1 MICFTRI
8 PLKDFIKKHN
18 PQEPKK
24 ETIENFE
31 KEINNLLENAPKQDD
46 EEFQKNEIN
55 KFLKNTYGYDCNTY
69 KKVDSA
75 IYVDGEVRVLI
86 EVKALNNR
94 NEFPKNRENPIS
106 KAFCQM
112 VLYFLE
118 EIEKEKNNSLK
129 HTIICNAHEFFLFDC
144 KDLLFLKE
152 DKRIKDF
159 YKKCAKKEGTDSSK
173 PKFYKDLEQYLQEDF
188 QGELRYTH
196 FNLSN
201 YDPKELPLIYQVLS
215 QEVLLKQR
223 KTLDAN
229 TLNKDFYE
237 ELLYILGL
245 EEQNDKGKIL
255 IKPSRTQNSLSAALK
270 KKYENLDDEEVM
282 ALLIAWNNRILFLRL
297 LESLLISF
305 KHFEKP
311 FLTTEN
317 FKDFN
322 ALNTL
327 FFEVLAKKNSE
338 RSLNKEDKILE
349 KIPYLN
355 SSLFD
360 QTPLELKGHEIRL
373 LENKKLELY
382 QNSVLKKHENYQE
395 KKELPLLKYLFEFL
409 RLYKFTTTPK
419 DIKDNTDTSESRLIN
434 PSVLGLVFEKLNGY
448 KEGSFYTPSFITSYM
463 CKESITPIVLDKF
476 NAIYQWDCENLKAL
490 REKIDRNFSNEKAKE
505 YLNTLLTLRI
515 CDPAVGS
522 GHFLVSAL
530 NEMVL
535 IAYELGLIASLYRH
549 ELRLENDEII
559 IHHAQ
564 TGEIFNYKKP
574 HSENDPHHQ
583 IQKELF
589 ELKKDIIE
597 NCLFGVDIN
606 PNSCEITKLRLWI
619 ELLKYSY
626 YIFEK
631 GKNTN
636 NLETLPNIDINI
648 KCANSLVSR
657 FALKDKALLKTEKN
671 KNLEYYIAEYK
682 ELVKIY
688 KDPKILESLTR
699 PIKDSNAVRKYAKE
713 RLYQELAQNPNKD
726 FKKALNDRIEKIKEA
741 FKLTLEPPQKELKF
755 KKFLKE
761 HLELYG
767 KSILEEANDNGL
779 ELEALALEKKM
790 AHEGLFHDY
799 TPYPKLD
806 KTDKVVGLEHFNRY
820 VLTSY
825 KDLQDENERYA
836 NALEWRFEFPEV
848 LNDEG
853 DFLGFDCIIGNP
865 PYIRQEHI
873 KDLKPLL
880 QKQYQ
885 DFYNSTADIYTYFF
899 ALAYHLLKEKGF
911 NAFIT
916 SNKYARAKYGAKL
929 RELLLKKTTLVSYM
943 ELNALKVFE
952 SAAVD
957 TSIMS
962 FIKQTPPKESDFEY
976 YEPTPNDKDDLKSTP
991 HLPMKQ
997 NALSTESFIFANA
1010 TLLDLRDKIESV
1022 GTPLKDWDIQIN
1034 YGIKTGANEAFII
1047 PTEKREEILKNCDD
1061 AQKDER
1067 GMSERERTKE
1077 LIKPILRGK
1086 DIKRY
1091 SYEWADLWVIIA
1103 KFGSHEFLEVEYPTI
1118 YNHLLQYK
1126 DQLEQRGQCRYSR
1139 GPQNSNKPYP
1149 GQHHW
1154 LELDNNPKDS
1164 YLQDFEKEK
1173 IVYGEIVQEPRFYLD
1188 NGECE
1193 LGVFYAEATS
1203 FILTGEHLRYL
1214 LGMLHSKLITFA
1226 FKTFYAGGGLGESGY
1241 RYKKAFIERLP
1252 IPQITEKNQE
1262 LADKITDGAKQILA
1276 LKAKDPKANTQG
1288 LEKEIDALVYQLYHL
1303 TDEEIKTIENGQ

>member
-1 MICFTRI
+1 MIKFAHI
-8 PLKDFIKKHN
+8 PLKDFIKKYN

-31 KEINNLLENAPKQDD
+31 KEINSLLENAKRQDG

-55 KFLKNTYGYDCNTY
+55 KSLKNTYGYDCNTY
-69 KKVDSA
+69 EKVDSA
-75 IYVDGEVRVLI
+75 IYVDGKAWVLI

-94 NEFPKNRENPIS
+94 NEFPKDRENPLS

-112 VLYFLE
+112 VFYFLK
-118 EIEKEKNNSLK
+118 EIENNNSLK
-129 HTIICNAHEFFLFDC
+129 HAIICNAHEFFLFDC
-144 KDLLFLKE
+144 KDLLNLFQNDKE
-152 DKRIKDF
+152 ITKLHKN
-159 YKKCAKKEGTDSSK
+159 CTSKEGTD
-173 PKFYKDLEQYLQEDF
+173 PKTKRFYSDLEEYLKKDF
-188 QGELRYTH
+188 KGELRYTH
-196 FNLSN
+196 FNLSSD
-201 YDPKELPLIYQVLS
+201 DPKELIYQVLS
-215 QEVLLKQR
+215 HEVLLKQK

-245 EEQNDKGKIL
+245 EEQNEKGKIL
-255 IKPSRTQNSLSAALK
+255 IKPSRTQNSLSDALK
-270 KKYENLDDEEVM
+270 KEYKNLDDEEVM

-311 FLTTEN
+311 FLTIEN

-327 FFEVLAKKNSE
+327 FFEVLAKKNNE
-338 RSLNKEDKILE
+338 RSKEKEDKILG

-360 QTPLELKGHEIRL
+360 KTPLELKGHEIRL
-373 LENKKLELY
+373 LNNERLEIY
-382 QNSVLKKHENYQE
+382 PKSVLKKDKDYQKE
-395 KKELPLLKYLFEFL
+395 KDLPLLKYLFEFL
-409 RLYKFTTTPK
+409 HFYKFTTTPE
-419 DIKDNTDTSESRLIN
+419 DIKDNKNTSESRLIN

-463 CKESITPIVLDKF
+463 CSESITTIVLDKF
-476 NAIYQWDCENLKAL
+476 NAIYEWDCKDLEAL
-490 REKIDRNFSNEKAKE
+490 RGKIDRNFSNEKAKE
-505 YLNTLLTLRI
+505 YLQLLLTLRI

-535 IAYELGLIASLYRH
+535 IAYELGFIASLYRH

-559 IHHAQ
+559 IIHAP
-564 TGEIFNYKKP
+564 TGEIFNYTKA
-574 HSENDPHHQ
+574 HSENDPHHH

-589 ELKKDIIE
+589 ELKKSIIE

-626 YIFEK
+626 YIFEE

-636 NLETLPNIDINI
+636 ALETLPNIDINI
-648 KCANSLVSR
+648 KCGNSLIFNFPLNSKLTIGQTLE
-657 FALKDKALLKTEKN
+657 FS
-671 KNLEYYIAEYK
+671 KNLKAEIKEYK
-682 ELVKIY
+682 NSVMFY
-688 KDPKILESLTR
+688 KEGLGEKAKILQNIAKLKSLIINYFIEQHQAKRHLKESLKAFISEYGDGIFDISTAFGMEMLKIAR
-699 PIKDSNAVRKYAKE
+699 HKDNNYRFVPTLTKKQPSPIGVEAN
-713 RLYQELAQNPNKD
+713 RLL
-726 FKKALNDRIEKIKEA
+726 IKIKECYE
-741 FKLTLEPPQKELKF
+741 TLENLKN
-755 KKFLKE
+755 
-761 HLELYG
+761 
-767 KSILEEANDNGL
+767 S
-779 ELEALALEKKM
+779 
-790 AHEGLFHDY
+790 
-799 TPYPKLD
+799 
-806 KTDKVVGLEHFNRY
+806 KT
-820 VLTSY
+820 
-825 KDLQDENERYA
+825 
-836 NALEWRFEFPEV
+836 LEWRFEFPEV
-848 LNDEG
+848 LDDEG
-853 DFLGFDCIIGNP
+853 NFLGFDCIIGNP
-865 PYIRQEHI
+865 PYIRQEQI
-873 KDLKPLL
+873 KPLKPLL

-916 SNKYARAKYGAKL
+916 SNKYTRARYGAKL
-929 RELLLKKTTLVSYM
+929 RELLLKKTTIVSYM

-962 FIKQTPPKESDFEY
+962 FIKQTPPKECNFNY
-976 YEPTPNDKDDLKSTP
+976 YEPTPDDKNDLKSTP
-991 HLPMKQ
+991 HLTMKQ
-997 NALSTESFIFANA
+997 NALSTESFIFAN
-1010 TLLDLRDKIESV
+1010 TSLLDLRDKMESI

-1047 PTEKREEILKNCDD
+1047 PTEKRNAILNACKTQEERD
-1061 AQKDER
+1061 
-1067 GMSERERTKE
+1067 RTE
-1077 LIKPILRGK
+1077 ALIKPILRGK

-1091 SYEWADLWVIIA
+1091 SYEWAGEWVINTHNGYTSNLKFKIPPIDIEKYPVLKSHLDSHWDTIA
-1103 KFGSHEFLEVEYPTI
+1103 TRSDQGDTPYHLRNCAYLE
-1118 YNHLLQYK
+1118 
-1126 DQLEQRGQCRYSR
+1126 
-1139 GPQNSNKPYP
+1139 
-1149 GQHHW
+1149 
-1154 LELDNNPKDS
+1154 
-1164 YLQDFEKEK
+1164 DFEKEK

-1193 LGVFYAEATS
+1193 LGYFYAEATS

-1252 IPQITEKNQE
+1252 IPKITPQNQE
-1262 LADKITDGAKQILA
+1262 LARKITDCAKAILEA
-1276 LKAKDPKANTQG
+1276 KEKDPKANTQE
-1288 LEKEIDALVYQLYHL
+1288 LEKEIDALVYQLYNL
-1303 TDEEIKTIENGQ
+1303 TDEEIKIIEEGQ

>member
-1 MICFTRI
+1 MIRFTRI
-8 PLKDFIKKHN
+8 LLKDFIKKYN
-18 PQEPKK
+18 PPTPTK

-31 KEINNLLENAPKQDD
+31 KEINSLLENAPRQDD

-55 KFLKNTYGYDCNTY
+55 KFLKNAYGYDCNTK

-75 IYVDGEVRVLI
+75 IYVDGEVQVLI
-86 EVKALNNR
+86 EVKALNKKT
-94 NEFPKNRENPIS
+94 EFPKDKENLLS

-112 VLYFLE
+112 VFYFLE
-118 EIEKEKNNSLK
+118 EREKEKNNSLK
-129 HTIICNAHEFFLFDC
+129 HTIICNVHEFFLFDC
-144 KDLLFLKE
+144 KDLLFLNE
-152 DKRIKDF
+152 DKRIKKF
-159 YKKCAKKEGTDSSK
+159 YKNYAQKEGTDSSK
-173 PKFYKDLEQYLQEDF
+173 PKFYEDLEQYLKEDF
-188 QGELRYTH
+188 QGKLPYTY
-196 FNLSN
+196 FNLN
-201 YDPKELPLIYQVLS
+201 DDFKELPLIYQVLS
-215 QEVLLKQR
+215 QEVLLKQK

-245 EEQNDKGKIL
+245 EEQNEKGKTL
-255 IKPSRTQNSLSAALK
+255 IKPSRTKNSLSDALK
-270 KKYENLDDEEVM
+270 KQYKNLDDEEVM

-338 RSLNKEDKILE
+338 RLSEIKEDKILG

-360 QTPLELKGHEIRL
+360 KTPLESKGHEIKL
-373 LENKKLELY
+373 LDNKKLEIY
-382 QNSVLKKHENYQE
+382 KNSVLKKHEGYQKE
-395 KKELPLLKYLFEFL
+395 KDLPLLKYLFEFL
-409 RLYKFTTTPK
+409 RLHKFTTTPE
-419 DIKDNTDTSESRLIN
+419 DIKDGADTSESCLIN

-463 CKESITPIVLDKF
+463 CKESITPIVWDKF

-505 YLNTLLTLRI
+505 YLQLLLTLRV

-559 IHHAQ
+559 IH
-564 TGEIFNYKKP
+564 TPEDKVFKYTIP

-589 ELKKDIIE
+589 NLKKDIIE

-626 YIFEK
+626 YIFEE

-648 KCANSLVSR
+648 KCANSLISR
-657 FALKDKALLKTEKN
+657 FNLNDDLKKIPNIKK
-671 KNLEYYIAEYK
+671 KIQEYK
-682 ELVKIY
+682 DLVAQY
-688 KDPKILESLTR
+688 KDPNPLFPLNKTDLTNKIQDLKTTFSLEL
-699 PIKDSNAVRKYAKE
+699 KDSKTKE
-713 RLYQELAQNPNKD
+713 ELE
-726 FKKALNDRIEKIKEA
+726 KAIEKHITKYNFFALDNKSLLDGLNYFIPSLFGTLKLSSKEEEEA
-741 FKLTLEPPQKELKF
+741 FAS
-755 KKFLKE
+755 
-761 HLELYG
+761 YG
-767 KSILEEANDNGL
+767 RIR
-779 ELEALALEKKM
+779 ALRK
-790 AHEGLFHDY
+790 
-799 TPYPKLD
+799 KLD
-806 KTDKVVGLEHFNRY
+806 DALSGREY
-820 VLTSY
+820 
-825 KDLQDENERYA
+825 Q
-836 NALEWRFEFPEV
+836 NAFEWRFEFPEV
-848 LNDEG
+848 LDDEG

-880 QKQYQ
+880 EKQYQ

-899 ALAYHLLKEKGF
+899 ALSYHLLKEKGF
-911 NAFIT
+911 SAFIT
-916 SNKYARAKYGAKL
+916 SNKYARAKYGAQL
-929 RELLLKKTTLVSYM
+929 REWLLKKTTLVSYM

-957 TSIMS
+957 TSIIH
-962 FIKQTPPKESDFEY
+962 FIKQAPPKESDFKY

-991 HLPMKQ
+991 SLLMRQ

-1022 GTPLKDWDIQIN
+1022 GTPLKDWDIQI
-1034 YGIKTGANEAFII
+1034 YRGILTGANEAFII
-1047 PTEKREEILKNCDD
+1047 PTEKREEILNACKT
-1061 AQKDER
+1061 QEER
-1067 GMSERERTKE
+1067 KRTER

-1091 SYEWADLWVIIA
+1091 SYEWAGEWIIFIPWHFPNTDSQ
-1103 KFGSHEFLEVEYPTI
+1103 KSMEENEQDFSIHYPI
-1118 YNHLLQYK
+1118 VYAHLLSHK
-1126 DQLEQRGQCRYSR
+1126 DKLLKRNKDETGKRYEWYCLQRWAA
-1139 GPQNSNKPYP
+1139 N
-1149 GQHHW
+1149 
-1154 LELDNNPKDS
+1154 

-1173 IVYGEIVQEPRFYLD
+1173 IVYPCIMAKEPCFVYEEK
-1188 NGECE
+1188 G
-1193 LGVFYAEATS
+1193 FYAPAPANIITGDKTE
-1203 FILTGEHLRYL
+1203 IKYLTAL
-1214 LGMLHSKLITFA
+1214 LNSKCIYFA
-1226 FKTFYAGGGLGESGY
+1226 MRKFYMGGGIEGEL
-1241 RYKKAFIERLP
+1241 KTNNLEKIP
-1252 IPQITEKNQE
+1252 IPKITPKNQE
-1262 LADKITDGAKQILA
+1262 LAHKITDYAKQILA
-1276 LKAKDPKANTQG
+1276 LKEKNPKDNTQE
-1288 LEKEIDALVYQLYHL
+1288 LEKEIDALVYQLYNL
-1303 TDEEIKTIENGQ
+1303 TDEEIKTIEDGQ

>member
-1 MICFTRI
+1 MMNFTRI
-8 PLKDFIKKHN
+8 LLKDFIKKYN
-18 PQEPKK
+18 PQTPTT
-24 ETIENFE
+24 ETIEKFE
-31 KEINNLLENAPKQDD
+31 KEINSLLENAPRQDD

-55 KFLKNTYGYDCNTY
+55 KFLKNAYGYDCNTD

-75 IYVDGEVRVLI
+75 IYVDREVRVLI
-86 EVKALNNR
+86 EVKALNKKT
-94 NEFPKNRENPIS
+94 EFPKDKENPLS

-112 VLYFLE
+112 VLYFLK
-118 EIEKEKNNSLK
+118 EIENNNSLK
-129 HTIICNAHEFFLFDC
+129 HAIICNAHEFFLFDC
-144 KDLLFLKE
+144 RDFCALFQN
-152 DKRIKDF
+152 DKRITDF
-159 YKKCAKKEGTDSSK
+159 YKYCAKKEGTDPSTK
-173 PKFYKDLEQYLQEDF
+173 RFYSDLEEYLKKDF
-188 QGELRYTH
+188 KGELRYTY
-196 FNLSN
+196 FNLS
-201 YDPKELPLIYQVLS
+201 DDFKELPLIYQVLS
-215 QEVLLKQR
+215 HEVLLKQR

-245 EEQNDKGKIL
+245 EEQNEKGKTL
-255 IKPSRTQNSLSAALK
+255 IKPSRTQNSLSDALK

-305 KHFEKP
+305 EHFEKP
-311 FLTTEN
+311 FLTTDN
-317 FKDFN
+317 FEDFN
-322 ALNTL
+322 DLNTL

-360 QTPLELKGHEIRL
+360 KTPLESKGHEIKSLNNYRL
-373 LENKKLELY
+373 EIYPK
-382 QNSVLKKHENYQE
+382 SVLKKHEDYQE
-395 KKELPLLKYLFEFL
+395 KKELPLLEYFFAFL
-409 RLYKFTTTPK
+409 RLYKFTTTPE
-419 DIKDNTDTSESRLIN
+419 DIKDKIDTSESRLIN

-490 REKIDRNFSNEKAKE
+490 RGKIDRNFSNEKAKE

-535 IAYELGLIASLYRH
+535 IAYKLGLIASLYRH
-549 ELRLENDEII
+549 KLKLENDEII
-559 IHHAQ
+559 IH
-564 TGEIFNYKKP
+564 TPEDKVFNYTIP
-574 HSENDPHHQ
+574 HRENDPHHQ

-589 ELKKDIIE
+589 ELKKSIIE

-636 NLETLPNIDINI
+636 ALETLPNIDINI
-648 KCANSLVSR
+648 KCANSLISR
-657 FALKDKALLKTEKN
+657 FNLNDDLKKIPNIKK
-671 KNLEYYIAEYK
+671 KIQEYK
-682 ELVKIY
+682 DLVAQY
-688 KDPKILESLTR
+688 KDPNSLFPLNKADLINKIQDLKNTFSLTLKD
-699 PIKDSNAVRKYAKE
+699 PKTKAELEKAIEQHIKKYNDFALDDKSLLDGLNYFIPSLFGTPKLSPKE
-713 RLYQELAQNPNKD
+713 E
-726 FKKALNDRIEKIKEA
+726 EEA
-741 FKLTLEPPQKELKF
+741 FAS
-755 KKFLKE
+755 
-761 HLELYG
+761 YG
-767 KSILEEANDNGL
+767 RIR
-779 ELEALALEKKM
+779 ALRK
-790 AHEGLFHDY
+790 
-799 TPYPKLD
+799 KLD
-806 KTDKVVGLEHFNRY
+806 DALSGGEY
-820 VLTSY
+820 
-825 KDLQDENERYA
+825 Q
-836 NALEWRFEFPEV
+836 NAFEWRFEFPEV

-880 QKQYQ
+880 EKQYQ

-899 ALAYHLLKEKGF
+899 ALAYHLLKEKGL

-929 RELLLKKTTLVSYM
+929 REWLLKKTTIVSYM

-962 FIKQTPPKESDFEY
+962 FIKQPPPKENSFNY

-991 HLPMKQ
+991 YLLMKQ
-997 NALSTESFIFANA
+997 NALSTESFIFADA

-1022 GTPLKDWDIQIN
+1022 GTPLRDWDIQIN
-1034 YGIKTGANEAFII
+1034 YGIKTGTNEAFII
-1047 PTEKREEILKNCDD
+1047 PTEKRDAILNACKT
-1061 AQKDER
+1061 QE
-1067 GMSERERTKE
+1067 ERERTE
-1077 LIKPILRGK
+1077 RLIKPILRGK

-1091 SYEWADLWVIIA
+1091 SYEWAGEWIIFIPWHFPNTDSQKSMEENEQDFSIYYPIIYA
-1103 KFGSHEFLEVEYPTI
+1103 HLISHKDE
-1118 YNHLLQYK
+1118 LLKRNK
-1126 DQLEQRGQCRYSR
+1126 DETGKRYEWYCLQR
-1139 GPQNSNKPYP
+1139 
-1149 GQHHW
+1149 W
-1154 LELDNNPKDS
+1154 AAS
-1164 YLQDFEKEK
+1164 YYQDFEKEK

-1188 NGECE
+1188 NGECG
-1193 LGVFYAEATS
+1193 LGYFYAEATS
-1203 FILTGEHLRYL
+1203 FILTGEHLHYL

-1252 IPQITEKNQE
+1252 IPKITEKNQE
-1262 LADKITDGAKQILA
+1262 LAHKITDYADKILQT
-1276 LKAKDPKANTQG
+1276 KEKDPKANTQR
-1288 LEKEIDALVYQLYHL
+1288 LEKEIDALVYQLYNL
-1303 TDEEIKTIENGQ
+1303 TDEEIKIIENGQ

>member
-1 MICFTRI
+1 MMSFARI
-8 PLKDFIKKHN
+8 PLKDFIKKYN
-18 PQEPKK
+18 PQTPTK

-31 KEINNLLENAPKQDD
+31 KEINSLLENAPRQDD

-55 KFLKNTYGYDCNTY
+55 SFLKNAYGYRCNTH

-75 IYVDGEVRVLI
+75 IYVDGEVQVLI
-86 EVKALNNR
+86 EVKALDKKT
-94 NEFPKNRENPIS
+94 EFPKNKENPLS

-118 EIEKEKNNSLK
+118 EREKEKNNSLK

-144 KDLLFLKE
+144 KDLLFLN
-152 DKRIKDF
+152 DNKRIKKF
-159 YKKCAKKEGTDSSK
+159 YKNYAQKEGTDSSK
-173 PKFYKDLEQYLQEDF
+173 PKFYEDLEQYLKEDF
-188 QGELRYTH
+188 QGELRYTY
-196 FNLSN
+196 FNLN
-201 YDPKELPLIYQVLS
+201 DDFKELPLIYQVLS
-215 QEVLLKQR
+215 QEVLLKQK

-245 EEQNDKGKIL
+245 EEQNEKGKTL
-255 IKPSRTQNSLSAALK
+255 IKPSRTQNSLSDALK
-270 KKYENLDDEEVM
+270 KQYKNLDDEEVM

-305 KHFEKP
+305 KHFEDR

-338 RSLNKEDKILE
+338 RSLSKEDKILE

-360 QTPLELKGHEIRL
+360 QTPLESKGYKIRSLDNEPLKIYP
-373 LENKKLELY
+373 K
-382 QNSVLKKHENYQE
+382 SVLKKHEEYQ
-395 KKELPLLKYLFEFL
+395 KQKDWTLLEYLFEFL
-409 RLYKFTTTPK
+409 RVYDFTTTPK
-419 DIKDNTDTSESRLIN
+419 DIKDNQNKSESRLIN

-476 NAIYQWDCENLKAL
+476 NATYQWDCENLKAL
-490 REKIDRNFSNEKAKE
+490 REKIDRNFSSNEKAKE

-549 ELRLENDEII
+549 ELKLENDEII
-559 IHHAQ
+559 IHTPEDKVFKYTIQ
-564 TGEIFNYKKP
+564 DK
-574 HSENDPHHQ
+574 ENDPHHQ

-589 ELKKDIIE
+589 NLKKDIIE

-626 YIFEK
+626 YIFEE

-648 KCANSLVSR
+648 KCGNSLIFNFPLNSKLTIGQTPE
-657 FALKDKALLKTEKN
+657 FARKLKTEIK
-671 KNLEYYIAEYK
+671 EYK
-682 ELVKIY
+682 NSVMLY
-688 KDPKILESLTR
+688 KEGLGEKTKILQNIAKLKSLITNYFIDQHQAKKHLKESLKAFISEYGDGIFDLSTEFGMEMLKIAR
-699 PIKDSNAVRKYAKE
+699 DSKNNYKFIPTLTKKQPSPIGVEAN
-713 RLYQELAQNPNKD
+713 RLL
-726 FKKALNDRIEKIKEA
+726 IKIKECY
-741 FKLTLEPPQKELKF
+741 E
-755 KKFLKE
+755 
-761 HLELYG
+761 
-767 KSILEEANDNGL
+767 ILENLRNS
-779 ELEALALEKKM
+779 K
-790 AHEGLFHDY
+790 
-799 TPYPKLD
+799 
-806 KTDKVVGLEHFNRY
+806 
-820 VLTSY
+820 
-825 KDLQDENERYA
+825 
-836 NALEWRFEFPEV
+836 ALEWRFEFPEV
-848 LNDEG
+848 LDDEG

-885 DFYNSTADIYTYFF
+885 DFYNSSSDIYTYFF
-899 ALAYHLLKEKGF
+899 ALAFNLLKEKGF
-911 NAFIT
+911 SAFIT

-952 SAAVD
+952 SATVD
-957 TSIMS
+957 TSIIH
-962 FIKQTPPKESDFEY
+962 FIKQPPLKESEFNY
-976 YEPTPNDKDDLKSTP
+976 YEPTENDKENLKSTP
-991 HLPMKQ
+991 HLSMKQ

-1010 TLLDLRDKIESV
+1010 KLLDLRDKMENI
-1022 GTPLKDWDIQIN
+1022 GTPLKDWGIQIN

-1047 PTEKREEILKNCDD
+1047 PTEKRDEILKNCDD
-1061 AQKDER
+1061 TQKDEK
-1067 GMSERERTKE
+1067 GMSERERTIE

-1091 SYEWADLWVIIA
+1091 SYEWAGEWLINTHNGYTSALKSKIPPIDIEKYPAIKAHLDAHYDTIA
-1103 KFGSHEFLEVEYPTI
+1103 TRCDQGDTSYHLRNCAYLE
-1118 YNHLLQYK
+1118 
-1126 DQLEQRGQCRYSR
+1126 
-1139 GPQNSNKPYP
+1139 
-1149 GQHHW
+1149 
-1154 LELDNNPKDS
+1154 
-1164 YLQDFEKEK
+1164 DFEKEK

-1193 LGVFYAEATS
+1193 LGGFYAEATS

-1262 LADKITDGAKQILA
+1262 LADKIIALVDKILQA
-1276 LKAKDPKANTQG
+1276 KAKDPKANTQE
-1288 LEKEIDALVYQLYHL
+1288 LEKEIDALVYQLYNL

>member
-1 MICFTRI
+1 MIRFTRI
-8 PLKDFIKKHN
+8 PLKDFIKKYN

-31 KEINNLLENAPKQDD
+31 KEINSLLENAPRQDD

-55 KFLKNTYGYDCNTY
+55 SFLKNTYGYRCNTN

-75 IYVDGEVRVLI
+75 IYVDEEVQVLI
-86 EVKALNNR
+86 EVKALNKKT
-94 NEFPKNRENPIS
+94 EFPKNRENPLS

-118 EIEKEKNNSLK
+118 EREKEKNNSLK

-144 KDLLFLKE
+144 KDLLFLND
-152 DKRIKDF
+152 DKRIKKL
-159 YKKCAKKEGTDSSK
+159 YKNYAQKEGTDSSK
-173 PKFYKDLEQYLQEDF
+173 PKFYEDLEQYLQKDF
-188 QGELRYTH
+188 QGKLPYTY
-196 FNLSN
+196 FNLN
-201 YDPKELPLIYQVLS
+201 DDFKELPLIYQVLS
-215 QEVLLKQR
+215 QEVLLKQK

-245 EEQNDKGKIL
+245 EEQNEKGKTL
-255 IKPSRTQNSLSAALK
+255 IKPSRTQNSLSDALK
-270 KKYENLDDEEVM
+270 KQYKNLDDEEVM

-311 FLTTEN
+311 FLTIDN

-338 RSLNKEDKILE
+338 RFPEIKEDKILE

-360 QTPLELKGHEIRL
+360 KTPLELEGHEIKFL
-373 LENKKLELY
+373 DNKPLEIYPK
-382 QNSVLKKHENYQE
+382 SVLKKHEEYQ
-395 KKELPLLKYLFEFL
+395 KQKDLPLLEYLFAFL
-409 RLYKFTTTPK
+409 RVYDFTTTPK
-419 DIKDNTDTSESRLIN
+419 DIKDHQNKSESRLIN

-476 NAIYQWDCENLKAL
+476 NQTYNIECENLTEL
-490 REKIDRNFSNEKAKE
+490 RNYFKNNYSYKEDKRKE
-505 YLNTLLTLRI
+505 YLNTLLTLCV

-530 NEMVL
+530 NEMVWV
-535 IAYELGLIASLYRH
+535 AYKLGLIASLYRH
-549 ELRLENDEII
+549 DLRLENDEII
-559 IHHAQ
+559 IH
-564 TGEIFNYKKP
+564 TPEDKVFKYTIP
-574 HSENDPHHQ
+574 HSENDPHHH

-626 YIFEK
+626 YIFEE

-636 NLETLPNIDINI
+636 TLETLPNIDINI
-648 KCANSLVSR
+648 KCGNSLISR

-688 KDPKILESLTR
+688 KDPKILETLTH
-699 PIKDSNAVRKYAKE
+699 PIKDSNTVRKYAKE

-767 KSILEEANDNGL
+767 KSILEEANDNSL

-806 KTDKVVGLEHFNRY
+806 KSDKVVGLEHFNRY

-848 LNDEG
+848 LDDEG
-853 DFLGFDCIIGNP
+853 NFLGFDCIIGNP

-880 QKQYQ
+880 EKQYQ
-885 DFYNSTADIYTYFF
+885 DFYNSSSDIYTYFF
-899 ALAYHLLKEKGF
+899 ALALNLLKEKGF
-911 NAFIT
+911 SAFIT

-929 RELLLKKTTLVSYM
+929 REWLLKKTTIASYM
-943 ELNALKVFE
+943 ELNALKKVFE
-952 SAAVD
+952 SATVD
-957 TSIMS
+957 TSIIS
-962 FIKQTPPKESDFEY
+962 FIKQAPLKESDFKY
-976 YEPTPNDKDDLKSTP
+976 YEPTENDKENLKNTP
-991 HLPMKQ
+991 SLSMKQ
-997 NALSTESFIFANA
+997 NALSTESFIFADT
-1010 TLLDLRDKIESV
+1010 TLLDLRDKIESI
-1022 GTPLKDWDIQIN
+1022 GTPLKDWGIQIN

-1047 PTEKREEILKNCDD
+1047 PTEKRDEILKNCDD
-1061 AQKDER
+1061 LQKDER

-1091 SYEWADLWVIIA
+1091 SYEWADLWVINTHNGYTSAFKSKIPPIDIEKYPA
-1103 KFGSHEFLEVEYPTI
+1103 IKVHLDSHYDAVVTRSDQGDTPYHLRNCAYLE
-1118 YNHLLQYK
+1118 
-1126 DQLEQRGQCRYSR
+1126 
-1139 GPQNSNKPYP
+1139 
-1149 GQHHW
+1149 
-1154 LELDNNPKDS
+1154 
-1164 YLQDFEKEK
+1164 DFEKEK
-1173 IVYGEIVQEPRFYLD
+1173 IVYPCIMAKEPCFVYEEK
-1188 NGECE
+1188 G
-1193 LGVFYAEATS
+1193 FYAPAPANIITGDKIE
-1203 FILTGEHLRYL
+1203 IKYLTALLNSKCIYFAMRKFYMGEGIEGEL
-1214 LGMLHSKLITFA
+1214 
-1226 FKTFYAGGGLGESGY
+1226 KTNNLE
-1241 RYKKAFIERLP
+1241 KIP
-1252 IPQITEKNQE
+1252 IPKITKSNKPT
-1262 LADKITDGAKQILA
+1262 ADKIIALVEQILQA
-1276 LKAKDPKANTQG
+1276 KEKDPKANTQG
-1288 LEKEIDALVYQLYHL
+1288 LEQEIDALVYQLYNL
-1303 TDEEIKTIENGQ
+1303 TDEEIKIIEDGQ

>member
-1 MICFTRI
+1 MIKFAHI
-8 PLKDFIKKHN
+8 PLKDFIKKYN

-31 KEINNLLENAPKQDD
+31 KEINSLLENAKRRDG

-55 KFLKNTYGYDCNTY
+55 KFLKNAYGYDCNTDE
-69 KKVDSA
+69 KVDSA
-75 IYVDGEVRVLI
+75 IYVGKEAWVLI

-94 NEFPKNRENPIS
+94 NEFPKNRENPLS

-112 VLYFLE
+112 VLYFLK
-118 EIEKEKNNSLK
+118 EIENNNSLK
-129 HTIICNAHEFFLFDC
+129 HAIICNAHEFFLFDC
-144 KDLLFLKE
+144 KDLLFLQE

-159 YKKCAKKEGTDSSK
+159 YKKCVKKEGTDPK
-173 PKFYKDLEQYLQEDF
+173 TKKFYSDLEEYLKKDF
-188 QGELRYTH
+188 EGELRYTH
-196 FNLSN
+196 FNLS
-201 YDPKELPLIYQVLS
+201 DDFKELPLIYQVLS
-215 QEVLLKQR
+215 HEVLLKQR

-255 IKPSRTQNSLSAALK
+255 IKPSRTKNSLSDALK
-270 KKYENLDDEEVM
+270 ASYKDLDDEEVM
-282 ALLIAWNNRILFLRL
+282 ALLIVWNNRILFLRL

-305 KHFEKP
+305 DHFKEKP

-317 FKDFN
+317 FKENSFLTTENFENFN

-338 RSLNKEDKILE
+338 RSKEIKENKILQ

-360 QTPLELKGHEIRL
+360 KTPLELKGHEIKL
-373 LENKKLELY
+373 LDNKKLEIY
-382 QNSVLKKHENYQE
+382 KNSVLKKHKDYQ
-395 KKELPLLKYLFEFL
+395 KDLKDLPLLKYLFEFL

-419 DIKDNTDTSESRLIN
+419 DIKDNTDTSESPLIN

-476 NAIYQWDCENLKAL
+476 NAIYQWDCKDIKAL
-490 REKIDRNFSNEKAKE
+490 REKIDRDFSNEKAKE
-505 YLNTLLTLRI
+505 YLQLLLTLRV

-535 IAYELGLIASLYRH
+535 IAYELGLIASLHRYD
-549 ELRLENDEII
+549 LKLENDEII
-559 IHHAQ
+559 IHYTP
-564 TGEIFNYKKP
+564 TGAIFNYKKP

-589 ELKKDIIE
+589 ELKKSIIE

-636 NLETLPNIDINI
+636 ALETLPNIDINI
-648 KCANSLVSR
+648 KCANSLISR
-657 FALKDKALLKTEKN
+657 FNLNDDLKKIPNIKK
-671 KNLEYYIAEYK
+671 KIQEYK
-682 ELVKIY
+682 DLVAQY
-688 KDPKILESLTR
+688 KDPNPLYPLNKQDLINKIQDLKNTFSLTL
-699 PIKDSNAVRKYAKE
+699 KDPKTKA
-713 RLYQELAQNPNKD
+713 ELE
-726 FKKALNDRIEKIKEA
+726 KAIEKHITKYNDFALDDKSLLDGLNYFIPSLFGTLKLSPKEEEEA
-741 FKLTLEPPQKELKF
+741 FAS
-755 KKFLKE
+755 
-761 HLELYG
+761 YG
-767 KSILEEANDNGL
+767 RIR
-779 ELEALALEKKM
+779 ALRK
-790 AHEGLFHDY
+790 
-799 TPYPKLD
+799 KLD
-806 KTDKVVGLEHFNRY
+806 DALSGREY
-820 VLTSY
+820 
-825 KDLQDENERYA
+825 Q
-836 NALEWRFEFPEV
+836 NAFEWRFEFPEV
-848 LNDEG
+848 LDDEG

-880 QKQYQ
+880 EKQYQ

-899 ALAYHLLKEKGF
+899 ALSYHLLKEKGF

-929 RELLLKKTTLVSYM
+929 REWLLKKTTIVSYM

-957 TSIMS
+957 TSIMN
-962 FIKQTPPKESDFEY
+962 FIKQTPPKESDFKY
-976 YEPTPNDKDDLKSTP
+976 YEPTPNDKDDLKNTP
-991 HLPMKQ
+991 SLLMKQ
-997 NALSTESFIFANA
+997 NALSTESFIFGNA

-1022 GTPLKDWDIQIN
+1022 GTPLKDWDIQI
-1034 YGIKTGANEAFII
+1034 YRGILTGANEAFII
-1047 PTEKREEILKNCDD
+1047 PTEKRDEILKNCDD

-1077 LIKPILRGK
+1077 LIKPILREK

-1091 SYEWADLWVIIA
+1091 SYEWAHLWVINTHNGYTSNLKSKIPPIDIEKYPAIKTHLDAHYDTIA
-1103 KFGSHEFLEVEYPTI
+1103 TRCDQGDTPYHLRNCAYLE
-1118 YNHLLQYK
+1118 
-1126 DQLEQRGQCRYSR
+1126 
-1139 GPQNSNKPYP
+1139 
-1149 GQHHW
+1149 
-1154 LELDNNPKDS
+1154 
-1164 YLQDFEKEK
+1164 DFEKEK
-1173 IVYGEIVQEPRFYLD
+1173 IVWAEMTDEPRFIYDNKGFLTNQTCYFIARDDKYL
-1188 NGECE
+1188 
-1193 LGVFYAEATS
+1193 FA
-1203 FILTGEHLRYL
+1203 ILN
-1214 LGMLHSKLITFA
+1214 SKVMYFFMRQMA
-1226 FKTFYAGGGLGESGY
+1226 SNLGEGAF
-1241 RYKKAFIERLP
+1241 RWIKQFIERLP

-1276 LKAKDPKANTQG
+1276 LKEKDPKANTQK
-1288 LEKEIDALVYQLYHL
+1288 LEKEIDALVYQLYNL
-1303 TDEEIKTIENGQ
+1303 TDEEIKIIEEGQEIKSALP

>member
-1 MICFTRI
+1 MIKFAHI
-8 PLKDFIKKHN
+8 SLKDFIKKHN

-24 ETIENFE
+24 ETIENFK
-31 KEINNLLENAPKQDD
+31 KEINSLLENVPRKDD

-55 KFLKNTYGYDCNTY
+55 KFLKNAYGYDCNTN

-75 IYVDGEVRVLI
+75 IYVGGEVRVLI

-94 NEFPKNRENPIS
+94 NEFPKDRENPLS
-106 KAFCQM
+106 KAFYQM
-112 VLYFLE
+112 VFYFLK
-118 EIEKEKNNSLK
+118 EIENNNSLK
-129 HTIICNAHEFFLFDC
+129 HAIICNAHEFFLFDC
-144 KDLLFLKE
+144 KDLLNLFQNH
-152 DKRIKDF
+152 KRITKLHED
-159 YKKCAKKEGTDSSK
+159 CTKKEGTDPSTK
-173 PKFYKDLEQYLQEDF
+173 RFYSDLEEYLKKDF
-188 QGELRYTH
+188 EGELPYTH
-196 FNLSN
+196 FNLS
-201 YDPKELPLIYQVLS
+201 DDFKELPLIHQVLS

-255 IKPSRTQNSLSAALK
+255 IKPSRTKNSLSDALK
-270 KKYENLDDEEVM
+270 GSYNNLDDEEVM
-282 ALLIAWNNRILFLRL
+282 ALLIVWNNRILFLRL

-305 KHFEKP
+305 DHFKEP
-311 FLTTEN
+311 FLTIEN
-317 FKDFN
+317 FEGFN

-338 RSLNKEDKILE
+338 RLPEIKEDKILE

-360 QTPLELKGHEIRL
+360 KTPLESKGHEIKL
-373 LENKKLELY
+373 LDNKKLEIY
-382 QNSVLKKHENYQE
+382 KNSVLKKHEDYQKDE
-395 KKELPLLKYLFEFL
+395 PLPLLEYFFNFL

-463 CKESITPIVLDKF
+463 CKESITTIVRDKF

-490 REKIDRNFSNEKAKE
+490 RGEIDRNFSNEKAKE
-505 YLNTLLTLRI
+505 YLNTLLTLRV

-530 NEMVL
+530 NEMVW
-535 IAYELGLIASLYRH
+535 IAFKLGLIASLYRYD
-549 ELRLENDEII
+549 LKLENDEII
-559 IHHAQ
+559 IHYTP

-574 HSENDPHHQ
+574 LSENDPHHH

-589 ELKKDIIE
+589 ELKKSIIE

-626 YIFEK
+626 YIFEE
-631 GKNTN
+631 GHNTN
-636 NLETLPNIDINI
+636 ALETLPNIDINI
-648 KCANSLVSR
+648 KCCNSLISR
-657 FALKDKALLKTEKN
+657 FNLNDDLKKIPNIKQK
-671 KNLEYYIAEYK
+671 IQEYK
-682 ELVKIY
+682 DLVAQY
-688 KDPKILESLTR
+688 KDPNPLFPLNKTDLTNKIQDLKNTFSLTL
-699 PIKDSNAVRKYAKE
+699 KDPKTKA
-713 RLYQELAQNPNKD
+713 ELE
-726 FKKALNDRIEKIKEA
+726 KAIEKHIKNYNFFALDDKSLLDGLNYFIPSLFGTLKLSPKEEEEA
-741 FKLTLEPPQKELKF
+741 FAS
-755 KKFLKE
+755 
-761 HLELYG
+761 YG
-767 KSILEEANDNGL
+767 RIR
-779 ELEALALEKKM
+779 ALRK
-790 AHEGLFHDY
+790 
-799 TPYPKLD
+799 KLD
-806 KTDKVVGLEHFNRY
+806 D
-820 VLTSY
+820 
-825 KDLQDENERYA
+825 
-836 NALEWRFEFPEV
+836 ALSGREYQNVFEWRFEFPEV
-848 LNDEG
+848 LDDEG

-880 QKQYQ
+880 EKQYQ

-899 ALAYHLLKEKGF
+899 ALSYHLLKEKGF
-911 NAFIT
+911 SAFIT
-916 SNKYARAKYGAKL
+916 SNKYARAKYGTKL
-929 RELLLKKTTLVSYM
+929 REWLLKKTTLVSYM

-952 SAAVD
+952 SATVD
-957 TSIMS
+957 TSIMN
-962 FIKQTPPKESDFEY
+962 FIKQTPPKESGFKY
-976 YEPTPNDKDDLKSTP
+976 YEPTLNDKDDLENTP
-991 HLPMKQ
+991 YLSMKQ

-1022 GTPLKDWDIQIN
+1022 GTPLKDWDIQI
-1034 YGIKTGANEAFII
+1034 YRGILTGANEAFII
-1047 PTEKREEILKNCDD
+1047 PTEKRDEILNACKT
-1061 AQKDER
+1061 QEER
-1067 GMSERERTKE
+1067 KRTER

-1091 SYEWADLWVIIA
+1091 SYEWAHLWVIFIPWH
-1103 KFGSHEFLEVEYPTI
+1103 FPNTGSPKDMEQNEQDFSIHYPI
-1118 YNHLLQYK
+1118 VYAHLLSHK
-1126 DQLEQRGQCRYSR
+1126 DKLLKRNKDETGKRYEWYCLQRWAA
-1139 GPQNSNKPYP
+1139 N
-1149 GQHHW
+1149 
-1154 LELDNNPKDS
+1154 

-1188 NGECE
+1188 NGECG
-1193 LGVFYAEATS
+1193 LGYFYAEATS
-1203 FILTGEHLRYL
+1203 FILTGEHLCYL

-1276 LKAKDPKANTQG
+1276 LKEKDPKANTQK

-1303 TDEEIKTIENGQ
+1303 TDEEIKIIEDGQ

>member
-1 MICFTRI
+1 MIKFAHI
-8 PLKDFIKKHN
+8 PLKDFIKKYN

-31 KEINNLLENAPKQDD
+31 KEINSLLENAPKQDD

-55 KFLKNTYGYDCNTY
+55 KFLKNAYGYDCNTHE
-69 KKVDSA
+69 KVDSA

-94 NEFPKNRENPIS
+94 NEFPKDRENPLS

-112 VLYFLE
+112 VFYFLK
-118 EIEKEKNNSLK
+118 EIENNNSLK
-129 HTIICNAHEFFLFDC
+129 HAIICNAHEFFLFDC

-152 DKRIKDF
+152 DKRITKLH
-159 YKKCAKKEGTDSSK
+159 KNCASNEGTDTSTK
-173 PKFYKDLEQYLQEDF
+173 RFYSDLEEYLKKDF
-188 QGELRYTH
+188 KGELRYTH
-196 FNLSN
+196 FNLSSD
-201 YDPKELPLIYQVLS
+201 DPKELIYQVLS
-215 QEVLLKQR
+215 HEVLLKQK

-255 IKPSRTQNSLSAALK
+255 IKPSHTQNSLSDALK
-270 KKYENLDDEEVM
+270 YSYTDLDDEEVM

-305 KHFEKP
+305 NHFEKP
-311 FLTTEN
+311 FLTIEN
-317 FKDFN
+317 FTNFKT
-322 ALNTL
+322 LNTL
-327 FFEVLAKKNSE
+327 FFEVLAKKNNE
-338 RSLNKEDKILE
+338 RLEEIKEDKILG

-360 QTPLELKGHEIRL
+360 KTPLELKGYEIKL
-373 LENKKLELY
+373 LDNKKLEIY
-382 QNSVLKKHENYQE
+382 KNSVLKKHEDYQ
-395 KKELPLLKYLFEFL
+395 KQKDLKPLPLLKYLFEFL
-409 RLYKFTTTPK
+409 HAYDFTTTPK
-419 DIKDNTDTSESRLIN
+419 DIKDNKNTSESRLIN

-463 CKESITPIVLDKF
+463 CSESITPIVLDKF
-476 NAIYQWDCENLKAL
+476 NAIYQWDCENLEAL
-490 REKIDRNFSNEKAKE
+490 KGKIDRNFSDQKAKE
-505 YLNTLLTLRI
+505 YLNTLLTLRV

-535 IAYELGLIASLYRH
+535 IAFKLGLIASLHRYD
-549 ELRLENDEII
+549 LKLENDEII
-559 IHHAQ
+559 IHYTP
-564 TGEIFNYKKP
+564 TGGIFNYTKP
-574 HSENDPHHQ
+574 HSENDPHHH

-589 ELKKDIIE
+589 ELKKSIIE

-626 YIFEK
+626 YIFEE

-636 NLETLPNIDINI
+636 ALETLPNIDINI
-648 KCANSLVSR
+648 KWGNSLISR
-657 FALKDKALLKTEKN
+657 FALKDKALLKTKKN
-671 KNLEYYIAEYK
+671 QNLKYSIAEYK

-688 KDPKILESLTR
+688 KDPKILETLTH

-713 RLYQELAQNPNKD
+713 RLYQELKQNSNKD

-741 FKLTLEPPQKELKF
+741 FKLTLEPTKKELKF

-767 KSILEEANDNGL
+767 RSILEETNDNGL
-779 ELEALALEKKM
+779 ELEALALEKQM
-790 AHEGLFHDY
+790 ANLFFDY
-799 TPYPKLD
+799 RPYPKLD
-806 KTDKVVGLEHFNRY
+806 KSDKVVGLEHFNRY

-865 PYIRQEHI
+865 PYIRQEQI

-899 ALAYHLLKEKGF
+899 ALSYHLLKEKGF

-929 RELLLKKTTLVSYM
+929 REWLLKKTTLVSYM

-952 SAAVD
+952 SATVD

-962 FIKQTPPKESDFEY
+962 FIKQESPKESRFKY
-976 YEPTPNDKDDLKSTP
+976 YEPTPDDKNDLKSARS
-991 HLPMKQ
+991 LPMKQ

-1010 TLLDLRDKIESV
+1010 TLLDLRDKMESV
-1022 GTPLKDWDIQIN
+1022 GTPLKDWDIQI
-1034 YGIKTGANEAFII
+1034 YRGILTGANEAFII
-1047 PTEKREEILKNCDD
+1047 PTEKREEILNACKT
-1061 AQKDER
+1061 QEER
-1067 GMSERERTKE
+1067 KRTE
-1077 LIKPILRGK
+1077 TLIKPILRGK

-1091 SYEWADLWVIIA
+1091 SYEWASLWVINTHNGYTSNLKSKIPPIDIEKYPAIKTHLDAHWDTIA
-1103 KFGSHEFLEVEYPTI
+1103 TRCDQGDTPYHLRNCAYLE
-1118 YNHLLQYK
+1118 
-1126 DQLEQRGQCRYSR
+1126 
-1139 GPQNSNKPYP
+1139 
-1149 GQHHW
+1149 
-1154 LELDNNPKDS
+1154 
-1164 YLQDFEKEK
+1164 DFEKEK
-1173 IVYGEIVQEPRFYLD
+1173 IVYPCIMAKEPCFVYEEK
-1188 NGECE
+1188 G
-1193 LGVFYAEATS
+1193 FYAPAPAN
-1203 FILTGEHLRYL
+1203 IITGDKIEIKYITAL
-1214 LGMLHSKLITFA
+1214 LNSKCIYFA
-1226 FKTFYAGGGLGESGY
+1226 MRKFYMGGGIEGEL
-1241 RYKKAFIERLP
+1241 KTNNLEKIP
-1252 IPQITEKNQE
+1252 IPKITPQNQK
-1262 LADKITDGAKQILA
+1262 LACKITDCAKAILEA
-1276 LKAKDPKANTQG
+1276 KEKDPKANTQE
-1288 LEKEIDALVYQLYHL
+1288 LEKEIDALVYQLYNL
-1303 TDEEIKTIENGQ
+1303 TDEEIKIIEEGQEIKSDLP

>member
-1 MICFTRI
+1 MISFTCI
-8 PLKDFIKKHN
+8 LLKDFIKKYN

-31 KEINNLLENAPKQDD
+31 KEINRLLENAPRQDD

-55 KFLKNTYGYDCNTY
+55 KFLKNTYGYDCNTR

-75 IYVDGEVRVLI
+75 IRVDGEVQVLI
-86 EVKALNNR
+86 EVKALNKKT
-94 NEFPKNRENPIS
+94 EFPKDRENPLS

-112 VLYFLE
+112 VFYFLK
-118 EIEKEKNNSLK
+118 EIENNNSLK
-129 HTIICNAHEFFLFDC
+129 HAIICNAHEFFLFDC
-144 KDLLFLKE
+144 KDLLFLSK
-152 DKRIKDF
+152 DKRITKLHED
-159 YKKCAKKEGTDSSK
+159 CAKKEGTDHSTK
-173 PKFYKDLEQYLQEDF
+173 RFYSDLEEYLKKDF
-188 QGELRYTH
+188 KGELRYTH
-196 FNLSN
+196 FNLS
-201 YDPKELPLIYQVLS
+201 DDFKELPLIYQVLS
-215 QEVLLKQR
+215 QEVLLKQKR
-223 KTLDAN
+223 TLDAN

-255 IKPSRTQNSLSAALK
+255 IKPSYTKNSLSDALK
-270 KKYENLDDEEVM
+270 EKYKNLDDEEVM

-297 LESLLISF
+297 LESLLFSF
-305 KHFEKP
+305 KHFEDR
-311 FLTTEN
+311 FLTTDN

-338 RSLNKEDKILE
+338 RFPEIKENKILE

-360 QTPLELKGHEIRL
+360 QTPLELKGYEIKL
-373 LENKKLELY
+373 LDNKKLEIY
-382 QNSVLKKHENYQE
+382 KNSVLKKDNPKQE
-395 KKELPLLKYLFEFL
+395 PLPLLEYLFTFL
-409 RLYKFTTTPK
+409 HVYDFTTTPK
-419 DIKDNTDTSESRLIN
+419 DIKDNKNTSESRLIN

-463 CKESITPIVLDKF
+463 CSESITPIVLDKF
-476 NAIYQWDCENLKAL
+476 NQKYNIECEDLKEL
-490 REKIDRNFSNEKAKE
+490 KNYLKNDSYKEDKRKE
-505 YLNTLLTLRI
+505 YLQVLLALRI

-530 NEMVL
+530 NEMVW
-535 IAYELGLIASLYRH
+535 IAYELGLIASLPLDATL
-549 ELRLENDEII
+549 ELENDEILI
-559 IHHAQ
+559 KISNKPFSYTRPSSEKEQSHH
-564 TGEIFNYKKP
+564 
-574 HSENDPHHQ
+574 

-589 ELKKDIIE
+589 ELKKSIIE

-626 YIFEK
+626 YIFEE

-636 NLETLPNIDINI
+636 ALETLPNIDINI
-648 KCANSLVSR
+648 KCGNSLISR
-657 FALKDKALLKTEKN
+657 FSLHDNLKKIPNIKK
-671 KNLEYYIAEYK
+671 KIQEYK
-682 ELVKIY
+682 DLVAQY
-688 KDPKILESLTR
+688 KDPNPLFPLNKTDLTNKIQDLKTTFSLEL
-699 PIKDSNAVRKYAKE
+699 KDPKTKA
-713 RLYQELAQNPNKD
+713 ELE
-726 FKKALNDRIEKIKEA
+726 KAIEKHIKKYNFFALDDKSLLDGLNYFIPSLFGALKLSPKEEGEA
-741 FKLTLEPPQKELKF
+741 FAS
-755 KKFLKE
+755 
-761 HLELYG
+761 YG
-767 KSILEEANDNGL
+767 RIR
-779 ELEALALEKKM
+779 ALRK
-790 AHEGLFHDY
+790 
-799 TPYPKLD
+799 KLD
-806 KTDKVVGLEHFNRY
+806 DALSGGEYH
-820 VLTSY
+820 
-825 KDLQDENERYA
+825 
-836 NALEWRFEFPEV
+836 NAFEWRFEFPEV
-848 LNDEG
+848 LDDEG

-865 PYIRQEHI
+865 PYIRQEQI

-880 QKQYQ
+880 EKQYQ
-885 DFYNSTADIYTYFF
+885 DFYNSSADIYTYFF

-929 RELLLKKTTLVSYM
+929 RELLLKKTTIVSYM

-962 FIKQTPPKESDFEY
+962 FIKQDPPKESGFKY
-976 YEPTPNDKDDLKSTP
+976 YEPTPNDGNDLKST
-991 HLPMKQ
+991 HSLSMKQ
-997 NALSTESFIFANA
+997 NALSTESFIFANT
-1010 TLLDLRDKIESV
+1010 TLLDLRDKMESV

-1047 PTEKREEILKNCDD
+1047 PTEKREEILNACKT
-1061 AQKDER
+1061 QE
-1067 GMSERERTKE
+1067 ERERTE
-1077 LIKPILRGK
+1077 TLIKPILRGK

-1091 SYEWADLWVIIA
+1091 SYEWAGEWVINTHNGYTSALKSKIPPIDIE
-1103 KFGSHEFLEVEYPTI
+1103 KYPTLKS
-1118 YNHLLQYK
+1118 HLDAHWDTIATRC
-1126 DQLEQRGQCRYSR
+1126 DQGDTPYHLRNCAYLE
-1139 GPQNSNKPYP
+1139 
-1149 GQHHW
+1149 
-1154 LELDNNPKDS
+1154 
-1164 YLQDFEKEK
+1164 DFEKEK

-1193 LGVFYAEATS
+1193 LGYFYAEATS

-1252 IPQITEKNQE
+1252 IPKITPQNQE
-1262 LADKITDGAKQILA
+1262 LADKITDCVKVILEAKE
-1276 LKAKDPKANTQG
+1276 KDPKANTQE
-1288 LEKEIDALVYQLYHL
+1288 LEKEIDALVYQLYNL
-1303 TDEEIKTIENGQ
+1303 TNEEIKIIEEGQEIKS

>member
-1 MICFTRI
+1 MDYKKLDLPNTNYPSKEQLEAFKTAFNAFLETNPQENENHHNDAFNDLLKGVFKYKVKPTKRIDSAILNDNDKVEVIIEFKALKNPNEFIKKGDLNVKALHESLFYYLIERKNGNNNLKRLILATIKELYIIDANEFEVFNKDKEIQKAFENCHDKKGNNPRTKAFYDACQKRLNELDHSLKYHHI
-8 PLKDFIKKHN
+8 PLK
-18 PQEPKK
+18 K
-24 ETIENFE
+24 E
-31 KEINNLLENAPKQDD
+31 NLA
-46 EEFQKNEIN
+46 
-55 KFLKNTYGYDCNTY
+55 
-69 KKVDSA
+69 
-75 IYVDGEVRVLI
+75 
-86 EVKALNNR
+86 
-94 NEFPKNRENPIS
+94 
-106 KAFCQM
+106 
-112 VLYFLE
+112 
-118 EIEKEKNNSLK
+118 
-129 HTIICNAHEFFLFDC
+129 
-144 KDLLFLKE
+144 
-152 DKRIKDF
+152 
-159 YKKCAKKEGTDSSK
+159 
-173 PKFYKDLEQYLQEDF
+173 
-188 QGELRYTH
+188 
-196 FNLSN
+196 
-201 YDPKELPLIYQVLS
+201 LIYQALS
-215 QEVLLKQR
+215 PNFLLKIP
-223 KTLDAN
+223 KYSDAN

-245 EEQNDKGKIL
+245 EEQNEKGKTL
-255 IKPSRTQNSLSAALK
+255 IKPSHTQNSLSYALK
-270 KKYENLDDEEVM
+270 EQYKNLDDEEVM

-305 KHFEKP
+305 EHFEKP
-311 FLTTEN
+311 FLTIGN
-317 FKDFN
+317 FKTFN
-322 ALNTL
+322 ALNDL

-338 RSLNKEDKILE
+338 RLPEIKEDKILE

-360 QTPLELKGHEIRL
+360 QTPLELKGYEIKL
-373 LENKKLELY
+373 LDNKKLEIY
-382 QNSVLKKHENYQE
+382 KNSVLKKHEDYQ
-395 KKELPLLKYLFEFL
+395 KQKDLPLLKYLFEFL
-409 RLYKFTTTPK
+409 RVYKFTTTPE
-419 DIKDNTDTSESRLIN
+419 DIKDGADTSESRLIN

-476 NAIYQWDCENLKAL
+476 NQTYNIECEKLTELKNYFKNSYKEDK
-490 REKIDRNFSNEKAKE
+490 RKE

-530 NEMVL
+530 NEMVW

-559 IHHAQ
+559 IH
-564 TGEIFNYKKP
+564 TPEDKVFNYTIP
-574 HSENDPHHQ
+574 HSENDPHHH

-589 ELKKDIIE
+589 NLKKDIIE

-626 YIFEK
+626 YIFEE

-648 KCANSLVSR
+648 KCANSLISR

-671 KNLEYYIAEYK
+671 KNLKYYIAEYK

-688 KDPKILESLTR
+688 KDPKILETLTH
-699 PIKDSNAVRKYAKE
+699 PIKDSDSVRKYAKE
-713 RLYQELAQNPNKD
+713 RLYQELEQNPNKD

-741 FKLTLEPPQKELKF
+741 FKLTLDPPPKELKF

-767 KSILEEANDNGL
+767 RSILEEANDNGL
-779 ELEALALEKKM
+779 ELEALALEKQM
-790 AHEGLFHDY
+790 ATLFFDY
-799 TPYPKLD
+799 KPYPKLD
-806 KTDKVVGLEHFNRY
+806 KSDKVVGLEHFNRY

-865 PYIRQEHI
+865 PYIRQEQI
-873 KDLKPLL
+873 KDIKPLL
-880 QKQYQ
+880 EKQYQ
-885 DFYNSTADIYTYFF
+885 NFYNSTADIYTYFF
-899 ALAYHLLKEKGF
+899 ALSYHLLKEKGF

-929 RELLLKKTTLVSYM
+929 RELLLKKTTIASYM

-952 SAAVD
+952 SATVD
-957 TSIMS
+957 TSIIH
-962 FIKQTPPKESDFEY
+962 FIKQPPLKESVFNY
-976 YEPTPNDKDDLKSTP
+976 YEPTPNDKENLKNTP
-991 HLPMKQ
+991 HIPMKQ

-1010 TLLDLRDKIESV
+1010 TLLDLRDKIESI
-1022 GTPLKDWDIQIN
+1022 GTPLKDWGIQIN

-1047 PTEKREEILKNCDD
+1047 PTEKRDAILKNCDD
-1061 AQKDER
+1061 LQKDEK
-1067 GMSERERTKE
+1067 GMSERERTIE

-1091 SYEWADLWVIIA
+1091 SYEWADLWVIATFPSLKLDIDDYPSLKTYLSQFRPRIDQSGEKGCRKKTSNQWFETQDTIA
-1103 KFGSHEFLEVEYPTI
+1103 YHG
-1118 YNHLLQYK
+1118 
-1126 DQLEQRGQCRYSR
+1126 
-1139 GPQNSNKPYP
+1139 
-1149 GQHHW
+1149 
-1154 LELDNNPKDS
+1154 
-1164 YLQDFEKEK
+1164 DFEKEK

-1193 LGVFYAEATS
+1193 LGFFYAEATS

-1262 LADKITDGAKQILA
+1262 LADKITDGAKQILV
-1276 LKAKDPKANTQG
+1276 LKEKDPKANTQG
-1288 LEKEIDALVYQLYHL
+1288 LEKEIDALVYRLYNL
-1303 TDEEIKTIENGQ
+1303 TDEEIKIIEDGQ

>member
-1 MICFTRI
+1 MIRFARI

-31 KEINNLLENAPKQDD
+31 KEINSLLENAPRQDD

-55 KFLKNTYGYDCNTY
+55 KFLKNAYGYDCNTY

-75 IYVDGEVRVLI
+75 IYVGKEAWVLI

-94 NEFPKNRENPIS
+94 NEFPKNRENLLS

-112 VLYFLE
+112 VFYFLK
-118 EIEKEKNNSLK
+118 EIEKNNSLK

-144 KDLLFLKE
+144 KDLLFLRD
-152 DKRIKDF
+152 DKRIEKF
-159 YKKCAKKEGTDSSK
+159 YKKCAKKEGTD
-173 PKFYKDLEQYLQEDF
+173 PKTKRFYSDLEQYLQEDF

-196 FNLSN
+196 FNLS
-201 YDPKELPLIYQVLS
+201 DDFKELPLIYQVLS

-255 IKPSRTQNSLSAALK
+255 IKPSRTKNSLSDALK
-270 KKYENLDDEEVM
+270 KKYKNLDDEEVM

-305 KHFEKP
+305 KHFEDKDR
-311 FLTTEN
+311 FLTIEN

-338 RSLNKEDKILE
+338 RLSEIKEDKILE

-360 QTPLELKGHEIRL
+360 KTPLESKGHEIKL
-373 LENKKLELY
+373 LDNKKLEIY
-382 QNSVLKKHENYQE
+382 KNSVLKKHEYYQ
-395 KKELPLLKYLFEFL
+395 KQKDLKALPLLEYLFAFL
-409 RLYKFTTTPK
+409 RLYDFTTTPK
-419 DIKDNTDTSESRLIN
+419 DIKDNTNTSESRLIN

-476 NAIYQWDCENLKAL
+476 NQTYEIECENLKEL
-490 REKIDRNFSNEKAKE
+490 KNYLKSYKEDKRKE
-505 YLNTLLTLRI
+505 YLQLLLTLRI

-535 IAYELGLIASLYRH
+535 IAYELGLIASLYACD
-549 ELRLENDEII
+549 LKLENDEII

-574 HSENDPHHQ
+574 HSENDPHHH

-589 ELKKDIIE
+589 DLKKDIIE

-636 NLETLPNIDINI
+636 ALETLPNIDINI
-648 KCANSLVSR
+648 KCANSLISR
-657 FALKDKALLKTEKN
+657 FNLNDDLKKIPNIKK
-671 KNLEYYIAEYK
+671 KIQEYK
-682 ELVKIY
+682 DLVAQY
-688 KDPKILESLTR
+688 KDPNPLYPLNKADLINKIQDLKNIFSITLKDPKTKAELE
-699 PIKDSNAVRKYAKE
+699 
-713 RLYQELAQNPNKD
+713 
-726 FKKALNDRIEKIKEA
+726 KAIEKHIKKYNFFALDDKSLLDGLNYFTPSLFGTLKLSPKEEEEA
-741 FKLTLEPPQKELKF
+741 FAS
-755 KKFLKE
+755 
-761 HLELYG
+761 YG
-767 KSILEEANDNGL
+767 RIR
-779 ELEALALEKKM
+779 ALRK
-790 AHEGLFHDY
+790 
-799 TPYPKLD
+799 KLD
-806 KTDKVVGLEHFNRY
+806 DALSGREY
-820 VLTSY
+820 
-825 KDLQDENERYA
+825 Q
-836 NALEWRFEFPEV
+836 NAFEWRFEFPEV
-848 LNDEG
+848 LDDEG

-880 QKQYQ
+880 EKQYQ

-899 ALAYHLLKEKGF
+899 ALSYHLLKEKGF
-911 NAFIT
+911 SAFIT
-916 SNKYARAKYGAKL
+916 SNKYARTKYGAKL
-929 RELLLKKTTLVSYM
+929 REWLLKKTTLVSYM

-962 FIKQTPPKESDFEY
+962 FIKQTPPKESDFKY
-976 YEPTPNDKDDLKSTP
+976 YEPTPNDKDDLKSTRP
-991 HLPMKQ
+991 LPMRQ

-1022 GTPLKDWDIQIN
+1022 GTPLKDWDIQI
-1034 YGIKTGANEAFII
+1034 YRGILTGANEAFII
-1047 PTEKREEILKNCDD
+1047 TTEKRDAILKNCDD
-1061 AQKDER
+1061 LQKDER

-1091 SYEWADLWVIIA
+1091 SYEWAGEWLINTHNGYTSNLKFKIPPIDIEKYPATKAHLDAHYDTIA
-1103 KFGSHEFLEVEYPTI
+1103 TRSDQGDTPYHLRNCAYLE
-1118 YNHLLQYK
+1118 
-1126 DQLEQRGQCRYSR
+1126 
-1139 GPQNSNKPYP
+1139 
-1149 GQHHW
+1149 
-1154 LELDNNPKDS
+1154 
-1164 YLQDFEKEK
+1164 DFEKEK

-1188 NGECE
+1188 NGECG
-1193 LGVFYAEATS
+1193 LGYFYAEATS

-1252 IPQITEKNQE
+1252 IPKITIKTKK
-1262 LADKITDGAKQILA
+1262 LARKITDCAERILKS
-1276 LKAKDPKANTQG
+1276 KAKDPKANTQRS
-1288 LEKEIDALVYQLYHL
+1288 EKEIDALVYQLYHL
-1303 TDEEIKTIENGQ
+1303 TDEEIKIIENGQ

>member
-1 MICFTRI
+1 MIKFAHI
-8 PLKDFIKKHN
+8 SLKDFIKKYN
-18 PQEPKK
+18 PQTPTT

-31 KEINNLLENAPKQDD
+31 KEINSLLENAPRQDD

-55 KFLKNTYGYDCNTY
+55 KFLKNAYGYDCNIS

-75 IYVDGEVRVLI
+75 IYVDKEVWVLI
-86 EVKALNNR
+86 EVKALNKKT
-94 NEFPKNRENPIS
+94 EFPKNRENPLS

-118 EIEKEKNNSLK
+118 EREKNNSLK

-144 KDLLFLKE
+144 KDLLFLN
-152 DKRIKDF
+152 DDNRIKKF
-159 YKKCAKKEGTDSSK
+159 YKNYAKKEGTDSSK

-196 FNLSN
+196 FNLS
-201 YDPKELPLIYQVLS
+201 DDFKELPLIYQVLS
-215 QEVLLKQR
+215 QEVLLKQK

-245 EEQNDKGKIL
+245 EEQNEKGKIL
-255 IKPSRTQNSLSAALK
+255 IKPSRTKNSLSYALK
-270 KKYENLDDEEVM
+270 EKYKNLDDEEVM

-305 KHFEKP
+305 KHFKKP
-311 FLTTEN
+311 FLTTDN
-317 FKDFN
+317 FKNFN

-338 RSLNKEDKILE
+338 RSKEIKEDKILE

-360 QTPLELKGHEIRL
+360 KTPLELKGYEIKL
-373 LENKKLELY
+373 LDNKKLEIY
-382 QNSVLKKHENYQE
+382 KNSVLKKDEYYQ
-395 KKELPLLKYLFEFL
+395 KDELPLLECLFAFL
-409 RLYKFTTTPK
+409 HAYDFTTTPK
-419 DIKDNTDTSESRLIN
+419 DIKQGMKQNHDKLIN
-434 PSVLGLVFEKLNGY
+434 SAVLGLVFEKLNGY

-463 CKESITPIVLDKF
+463 CKESITTIVLDKF
-476 NAIYQWDCENLKAL
+476 NATYQWDCENLKAL

-505 YLNTLLTLRI
+505 YLQLLLTLRV

-530 NEMVL
+530 NEMVWV
-535 IAYELGLIASLYRH
+535 AYELGLIASLYACD
-549 ELRLENDEII
+549 LKLENDEII
-559 IHHAQ
+559 IH
-564 TGEIFNYKKP
+564 TPEDKVFKYTIP
-574 HSENDPHHQ
+574 HSENDPHHH

-589 ELKKDIIE
+589 NLKKDIIE

-626 YIFEK
+626 YIFEE

-636 NLETLPNIDINI
+636 ALETLPNIDINI
-648 KCANSLVSR
+648 KCANSLISR

-688 KDPKILESLTR
+688 KDPKILETLTR
-699 PIKDSNAVRKYAKE
+699 PIKDSKAVRKYAKE

-726 FKKALNDRIEKIKEA
+726 FKKALNDRIEKIKET

-767 KSILEEANDNGL
+767 RSILEEANDNGL

-790 AHEGLFHDY
+790 ANLFFDY
-799 TPYPKLD
+799 KPYPKLD
-806 KTDKVVGLEHFNRY
+806 KSDKVVGLEHFNRY

-836 NALEWRFEFPEV
+836 NAFEWRFEFPEV
-848 LNDEG
+848 LDDEG
-853 DFLGFDCIIGNP
+853 NFLGFDCIIGNP

-880 QKQYQ
+880 EKQYQ

-899 ALAYHLLKEKGF
+899 ALAYHLLKEKGL

-929 RELLLKKTTLVSYM
+929 RELLLKKTTLASYM

-952 SAAVD
+952 SATVD
-957 TSIMS
+957 TSIMN
-962 FIKQTPPKESDFEY
+962 FIKQTPPKESEFKY
-976 YEPTPNDKDDLKSTP
+976 YEPTPNDKDDLKSAP
-991 HLPMKQ
+991 SLSMKQ

-1022 GTPLKDWDIQIN
+1022 GTPLKDWGIQIN
-1034 YGIKTGANEAFII
+1034 CGIKTGANEAFII
-1047 PTEKREEILKNCDD
+1047 PTEKRDAILNACKT
-1061 AQKDER
+1061 QE
-1067 GMSERERTKE
+1067 ERERTE
-1077 LIKPILRGK
+1077 GLIKPILRGK

-1091 SYEWADLWVIIA
+1091 SYEWADLWVINTHNGYTSALKSKIPPIDIEKYPATKAHLDAHWDTIA
-1103 KFGSHEFLEVEYPTI
+1103 TRCDQGDTPYHLRNCAYLE
-1118 YNHLLQYK
+1118 
-1126 DQLEQRGQCRYSR
+1126 
-1139 GPQNSNKPYP
+1139 
-1149 GQHHW
+1149 
-1154 LELDNNPKDS
+1154 
-1164 YLQDFEKEK
+1164 DFEKEK

-1193 LGVFYAEATS
+1193 LGYFYAEATS

-1262 LADKITDGAKQILA
+1262 LADKIIALVDKILQAKE
-1276 LKAKDPKANTQG
+1276 KDPKANTQRS
-1288 LEKEIDALVYQLYHL
+1288 EKEIDALVYQLYNL